1 MIGFIDSFYQMIL
14 VISECLI
21 EFYFFTVLTGK
32 PWKFIKYAPLI
43 AAGCAVI
50 SIPYITVF
58 LKIAF
63 LISVLFLFGV
73 FVLKISGRI
82 SLFYAVLV
90 LEVMQLCWGVTDSVT
105 EILFPLLFPGASVF
119 YGYIFMMGGS
129 LSALCLAWICY
140 LMILKY
146 LKPRNTAQNQ
156 YVIMILIPLVL
167 IFIVSGYIK
176 YTVYGN
182 VHTFFPSLDRKHV
195 QAFVIQILAVAS
207 IFSILY
213 AYQRL
218 TDSFSLRTKLSMLE
232 QERHFQ
238 SQYVEEARL
247 HYEET
252 KSLQHDMKNHLLVI
266 KGLLDKGEVEKAGAY
281 IGELDVMTENI
292 SFFFQTNNP
301 VLDIL
306 LENKLALADSRGI
319 SVSGSLKV
327 PFPCSVHDTDFC
339 IILSNALDNAVCACS
354 GLSAGIKKYIH
365 ISSCRQGDFL
375 MIEIENSFD
384 GSQKYKKDIGLSN
397 IKWITEKYDGAM
409 DISIQDHVFCLNVL
423 LLISQHSQDISQQS
437 DKDTGNRG

>member
-1 MIGFIDSFYQMIL
+1 MGFIDLFYQIIL
-14 VISECLI
+14 GISECLI
-21 EFYFFTVLTGK
+21 ECYFFTVLTGK
-32 PWKFIKYAPLI
+32 PWKFMRYAPLA

-50 SIPYITVF
+50 SIPYITIL
-58 LKIAF
+58 LKIAL

-73 FVLKISGRI
+73 FVLKINGRL
-82 SLFYAVLV
+82 SLLYAVLI

-105 EILFPLLFPGASVF
+105 EILFPLLPFRASVF
-119 YGYIFMMGGS
+119 YGYIFMAGGG
-129 LSALCLAWICY
+129 LSALCLACVCY
-140 LMILKY
+140 LIILKY
-146 LKPRNTAQNQ
+146 LKQKGTAQNQ
-156 YVIMILIPLVL
+156 YVLMILIPLVL

-182 VHTFFPSLDRKHV
+182 VHSFFPSPDRKHV
-195 QAFVIQILAVAS
+195 QVFAVQILAVAS

-232 QERHFQ
+232 QESHFQ

-252 KSLQHDMKNHLLVI
+252 RSLQHDMKNHLLVI
-266 KGLLDKGEVEKAGAY
+266 KGLLDKGEVEKAGTY

-354 GLSAGIKKYIH
+354 ELSADIKKYIR
-365 ISSCRQGDFL
+365 ISSCGQGDFL

-384 GSQKYKKDIGLSN
+384 SSRKYKRDIGLSN

-409 DISIQDHVFCLNVL
+409 DISIQGNVFCLNVL
-423 LLISQHSQDISQQS
+423 LLISQHSQDISRQS
-437 DKDTGNRG
+437 DKDS